1 MTCALPT
8 DAELVV
14 LESALLPVP
23 PAAAQVLEGFSKFSV
38 VARRRLK
45 TRLRR
50 SNAAGL
56 IGRITLPGL
65 ANGAVPN
72 TAALSILGE
81 TLKNS

>member
-1 MTCALPT
+1 MLNSWCSSPHFFQCLPR
-8 DAELVV
+8 LRRYSKGSQS
-14 LESALLPVP
+14 SALWH
-23 PAAAQVLEGFSKFSV
+23 AAAS
-38 VARRRLK
+38 K